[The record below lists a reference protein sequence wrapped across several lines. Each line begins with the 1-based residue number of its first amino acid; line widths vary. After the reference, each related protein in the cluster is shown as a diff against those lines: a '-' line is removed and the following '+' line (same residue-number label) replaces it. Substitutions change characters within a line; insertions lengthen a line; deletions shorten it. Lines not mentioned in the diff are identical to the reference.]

1 MIPITTDQHGSH
13 QPPAT
18 TTTTTITAAQV
29 ARIEAAAEAARADN
43 TRRQYRSAW
52 NAFASWC
59 QRGHHQAMPA
69 APEIVAAYLT
79 HLADTG
85 KAAATIA
92 AARAAIGS
100 VHRDSSTDDPT
111 QHAGVRRVLAG
122 LRRQTIGRGRGQAA
136 GLSADHVA
144 AMLAVADLPRRTG
157 RGYESQAAAADRGAI
172 DKVIVALL
180 FQGGLR
186 RSEAAALTWGDVQ
199 DTAGG
204 AVLLTIA
211 TSKTN
216 QHGDRADVRYLKN
229 GCASAV
235 RRLRDRVTFRASGM
249 RPAASAPVLGGLN
262 GQSVARRVTAA
273 AKAAGVEGRITGHSG
288 RVGLATEL
296 TARGASTTE
305 TMLAGGWQTAR
316 MVAHYSAGAA
326 AEHGAV
332 AKYL

>member
-1 MIPITTDQHGSH
+1 MIPTTTDQHGSH

-18 TTTTTITAAQV
+18 TTTTNLTAAQV
-29 ARIEAAAEAARADN
+29 ARIEDAAAAAKALN

-52 NAFASWC
+52 NAFADWC
-59 QRGHHQAMPA
+59 QEGGHQSIPA
-69 APEIVAAYLT
+69 APETVAAYLT

-85 KAAATIA
+85 KAGSTIA
-92 AARAAIGS
+92 AARAAVGS
-100 VHRDSSTDDPT
+100 VHRDAGAADPT
-111 QHAGVRRVLAG
+111 KHEGVRRVLAG
-122 LRRQTIGRGRGQAA
+122 LRRQTIGRGRGQAT
-136 GLSADHVA
+136 GLSADDVA
-144 AMLAVADLPRRTG
+144 GMLAVADLPRRSG
-157 RGYESQAAAADRGAI
+157 RGTESQTAAETRGAI

-204 AVLLTIA
+204 AMLITVA

-235 RRLRDRVTFRASGM
+235 RRLRDRLTVMASG
-249 RPAASAPVLGGLN
+249 RPAAAEKVLGGLN
-262 GQSVARRVTAA
+262 DQSVARRITAA
-273 AKAAGVEGRITGHSG
+273 ARAAGIVGRITGHSG

-296 TARGASTTE
+296 TSRGASTTE

-316 MVAHYSAGAA
+316 MVAHYAAGAA
-326 AEHGAV
+326 AENGAV